1 MKDLV
6 TGHPYTTETV
16 IQPEAD
22 EFLILACDGLWDV
35 CSDQE
40 AVDLVRSIHDPQM
53 ASKALVDHAL
63 GRFSTDNLS
72 CMVVRFDNQ
81 AVKARKTDA
90 TIGVE
95 GDEETL
101 KGGISEA
108 DAIVEEVA
116 KKIKGT
122 DGVAGGGSHGGDL
135 KLEDVS
141 VAEDKPLSE
150 EEARERRGD
159 DKTGIELN
167 PDAPKMAMKKAS

>member
-40 AVDLVRSIHDPQM
+40 AVDLVRSISDPQA
-53 ASKALVDHAL
+53 ASKALVEHAL

-72 CMVVRFDNQ
+72 CMVVRFDAQ

-90 TIGVE
+90 SIGVE
-95 GDEETL
+95 GDEETK

-108 DAIVEEVA
+108 DAIVEEQA
-116 KKIKGT
+116 KKIGGASST
-122 DGVAGGGSHGGDL
+122 DGV
-135 KLEDVS
+135 LEQKDVS
-141 VAEDKPLSE
+141 FAEDKPMSE

-159 DKTGIELN
+159 NKTAVELN
-167 PDAPKMAMKKAS
+167 PDAPKAAMKKAS